1 MPLIRTV
8 TLSCLTLCRHLRVP
22 LMMFLFNSL
31 KNVKVLD
38 RSPPLDITYEAN
50 SSYLLWVVCDADV
63 SRSPFSLLRWYTC
76 RVTNAREKRRTDNI
90 NKYKQ
95 KRRRKKV
102 SWGERERDREE
113 GCFWI
118 HLFYVWMRHSIGMHW
133 TRIQFSRARP

>member
-1 MPLIRTV
+1 MPLIITV

-76 RVTNAREKRRTDNI
+76 RVTNAREKRRIDNI

-95 KRRRKKV
+95 KKEEKKR
-102 SWGERERDREE
+102 SFMGRERARQ
-113 GCFWI
+113 GGG
-118 HLFYVWMRHSIGMHW
+118 LFLDTFVLCVDATQHW
-133 TRIQFSRARP
+133 NALDQNTVL